1 MTDLDER
8 FSSLKRIPAPDLW
21 SDITDRPPA
30 TVPPTQGA
38 RRWVAATAAALVAV
52 AGFAVAV
59 VAFRSEK
66 DVLDPPSGS
75 PVNALR
81 GEIAATF
88 AVGADPRSVVYGA
101 GSVWVT
107 VSNNDGTFGGRIL
120 RIDPVTNETISEIS
134 VETIP
139 TWEVGGGAMVVEGDN
154 LWITGGVE
162 ASGGFESPGGG
173 SDAAV
178 TRIDVATNEVVGLY
192 TLGGTVGAD
201 LAFLD
206 GDLWVLLFGD
216 ESVDNSMEVVRVD
229 PETGAVLTRIPLSSS
244 WAHTLVTANGRLVT
258 YEGGDRAANV
268 DGHLTSIDPVGG
280 VTTTVDV
287 PSRYFEGGPVLWRG
301 EFWFASDR
309 GFSRFDPASNTVMG
323 GGQALDPSRFAF
335 CCGFVEADDRGIWFL
350 GHDGIQVERPV
361 RLTLFDPTIDAV
373 TELVTLGDE
382 NPVAMA
388 VAPDSVWILN
398 YEGSLTKVDLIS
410 G

>member
-8 FSSLKRIPAPDLW
+8 FRSLKRSPAPDLW
-21 SDITDRPPA
+21 SEIIDRPP
-30 TVPPTQGA
+30 TVAPPARGA
-38 RRWVAATAAALVAV
+38 RPWVAATAAALVAV

-66 DVLDPPSGS
+66 DVVGPPSGS
-75 PVNALR
+75 LVSALR

-88 AVGADPRSVVYGA
+88 AVGEDPRSVVYGA
-101 GSVWVT
+101 GSVWVA

-120 RIDPVTNETISEIS
+120 RIDPVTNETITEIPIG
-134 VETIP
+134 TIP

-178 TRIDVATNEVVGLY
+178 TRIDAATNEVVDLF
-192 TLGGTVGAD
+192 TLGGEVGAD

-229 PETGAVLTRIPLSSS
+229 PETGAVLTRISLSSS
-244 WAHTLVTANGRLVT
+244 WAHTLVPADGRLVV
-258 YEGGDRAANV
+258 YEGGDRAVNV

-280 VTTTVDV
+280 VITTVDV
-287 PSRYFEGGPVLWRG
+287 PSRSFEGGPVLSRG
-301 EFWFASDR
+301 ELWFASDR
-309 GFSRFDPASNTVMG
+309 GFSLFDPASNTVMG
-323 GGQALDPSRFAF
+323 EGQALDPRRYAF

-350 GHDGIQVERPV
+350 GHDGIQARGPV
-361 RLTLFDPTIDAV
+361 RLTLFDPATDVV

-398 YEGSLTKVDLIS
+398 YEGTLTKVDLTS